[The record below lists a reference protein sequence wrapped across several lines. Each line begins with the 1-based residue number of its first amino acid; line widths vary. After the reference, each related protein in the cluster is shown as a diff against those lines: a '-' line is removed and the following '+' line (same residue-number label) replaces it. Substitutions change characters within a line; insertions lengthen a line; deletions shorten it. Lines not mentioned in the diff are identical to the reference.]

1 MPPNRTRP
9 IIIRVA
15 WSHAEYAQVA
25 AAAEAT
31 TGGNVS
37 EYVRRKTLAEDGPGE
52 VAELRAKVDQLAKA
66 IDAIKRGDLHIDE
79 EVPYSPPYRVRT
91 NA

>member
-9 IIIRVA
+9 HLLRVFLSDDEFA
-15 WSHAEYAQVA
+15 QVRERSTGNMSEYA
-25 AAAEAT
+25 
-31 TGGNVS
+31 
-37 EYVRRKTLAEDGPGE
+37 RRKIMAEDGPGE